1 MGRRPA
7 RPRTRAAAVAAAG
20 AIAALVLIAQGAL
33 VLVAQGAFGAKT
45 DQTQVIGTVNNGTV
59 FDQTVPGAL
68 HDDAV
73 KAAEAAAASAI
84 QSSSGM
90 CSSRPRVLSRK
101 KPLNVVQL
109 TSTSCSSRGVLDCN
123 SSGGNGS
130 GESIPTRGCGATTT
144 TFGEG

>member
-1 MGRRPA
+1 
-7 RPRTRAAAVAAAG
+7 VAAAG

-73 KAAEAAAASAI
+73 KAAEAAAASTI
-84 QSSSGM
+84 QLSGA
-90 CSSRPRVLSRK
+90 CSSRPRVLSHK
-101 KPLNVVQL
+101 KPLNIVQL